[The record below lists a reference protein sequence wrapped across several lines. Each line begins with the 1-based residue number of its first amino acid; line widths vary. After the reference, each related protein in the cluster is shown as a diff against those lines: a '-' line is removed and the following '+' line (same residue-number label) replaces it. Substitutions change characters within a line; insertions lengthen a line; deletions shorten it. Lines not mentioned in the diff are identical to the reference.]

1 MSKITM
7 YGNEARDKVV
17 TGVDAVANMVKI
29 TVGPKGRNVL
39 LREALSIPTLTND
52 GVTIAKSIQLKDNVE
67 DAGARLIISAAEKT
81 NDVAGDGTTSTV
93 ILAQEMLHQFYDNY
107 AEGNINVVQIQKD
120 MINAGNKISD
130 YLQSIAV
137 PVKDNEA
144 IKRVAT
150 ISSGSED
157 TGKLIAEAF
166 ESAGEYGSVIVED
179 SKVGI
184 DGLSK
189 IEGMKLTNGSV
200 SSYLLTDRV
209 NQKTIL
215 QDVNLLIYKDKI
227 ESVESIFKVVEA
239 THSAGLKL
247 VIMCDD
253 IDFEPLNMLIMNKM
267 QGRLPFIAVIR
278 LPGFGELREQLL
290 EDISIA
296 TGATILGR
304 DMGTTLS
311 DFTLDC
317 LGDLDEAIISMDDT
331 IFKFKDTKYVDNDL
345 KLARDNRV
353 EELKFQMENNN
364 DLDALKR
371 RISNL
376 TSGISIIEV
385 GGNSEVEI
393 KDKKLRIEDALNSV
407 QSAIEEGIVAG
418 GGYSFMQAFM
428 NVQQNNVNVTYGEAI
443 VYNSLYAVTRQIA
456 ENSGVNGEDVVAKCA
471 QDKLGYNALT
481 GKYEDLVAT
490 GVINSVK
497 VDRYSLLNAISV
509 VAEIITMGGLVIDEN
524 EPDQNVFQLQAPIT
538 LPPL

>member
-1 MSKITM
+1 MSKITL
-7 YGNEARDKVV
+7 YGDDARDKVV
-17 TGVDAVANMVKI
+17 AGVDAVANMVKI

-39 LREALSIPTLTND
+39 LREAISVPTLTND

-67 DAGARLIISAAEKT
+67 DAGARLIISAAERT

-93 ILAQEMLHQFYDNY
+93 ILAQEMLHQFYNEYNNAD
-107 AEGNINVVQIQKD
+107 INVVQVQKD
-120 MINAGNKISD
+120 MIKTGENISK

-150 ISSGSED
+150 ISSGNEE
-157 TGKLIAEAF
+157 TGNLIAEAF
-166 ESAGEYGSVIVED
+166 ESAGEFGSVIVED
-179 SKVGI
+179 SKIGV

-209 NQKTIL
+209 NQKTAL
-215 QDVNLLIYKDKI
+215 KDVNLLIYKDKI
-227 ESVESIFKVVEA
+227 ESVESLFKVVEA
-239 THSAGLKL
+239 THSAGMKL
-247 VIMCDD
+247 LIMCDD
-253 IDFEPLNMLIMNKM
+253 IDFEPLNMLVMNKV
-267 QGRLPFIAVIR
+267 QGRLPYIAVIR

-304 DMGTTLS
+304 DYGTTLN
-311 DFTLDC
+311 DFTPEC
-317 LGDLDEAIISMDDT
+317 LGELDEAIISMDDT
-331 IFKFKDTKYVDNDL
+331 ILKFTDTNYLGDDL
-345 KLARDNRV
+345 KSARDARV
-353 EELKFQMENNN
+353 NELRVQLENNKEEES
-364 DLDALKR
+364 LKR
-371 RISNL
+371 RIANL

-428 NVQQNNVNVTYGEAI
+428 KAQEDIITATYGEAI
-443 VYNSLYAVTRQIA
+443 VYNSLTAVTKQIA
-456 ENSGVNGEDVVAKCA
+456 ENSGVNGEEVIAKCA
-471 QDKLGYNALT
+471 KDKLGFNALT
-481 GKYEDLVAT
+481 EKYEDLVTT

-538 LPPL
+538 LPSM

>member
-1 MSKITM
+1 MSKITL
-7 YGNEARDKVV
+7 YGNDARDKVV
-17 TGVDAVANMVKI
+17 AGVDAVADMVKI

-39 LREALSIPTLTND
+39 LRDAISIPTLTND
-52 GVTIAKSIQLKDNVE
+52 GVTIAKAIQLKDNVE

-107 AEGNINVVQIQKD
+107 NSGDVNVVQIQKD
-120 MINAGNKISD
+120 MINIGSKLSE
-130 YLQSIAV
+130 YLKSIAL
-137 PVKDNEA
+137 PVNDNEA

-166 ESAGEYGSVIVED
+166 ESAGEFGSVIVED
-179 SKVGI
+179 SKIGV

-189 IEGMKLTNGSV
+189 IEGMKITNGSV
-200 SSYLLTDRV
+200 SSYLLTDKI
-209 NQKTIL
+209 NQKTVL
-215 QDVNLLIYKDKI
+215 KDVNLLICKDKI
-227 ESVESIFKVVEA
+227 ESVESLFKVVEA
-239 THSAGLKL
+239 THSANMKL
-247 VIMCDD
+247 LIMCED
-253 IDFEPLNMLIMNKM
+253 IDFEPLNMLIMNKV

-296 TGATILGR
+296 TGATIIGR
-304 DMGTTLS
+304 DNGTTLN

-317 LGDLDEAIISMDDT
+317 LGDLDEAVISMDDT
-331 IFKFKDTKYVDNDL
+331 IMKFKDVSFSGENLQLARENRVNELRAQLDVVDNDS
-345 KLARDNRV
+345 V
-353 EELKFQMENNN
+353 
-364 DLDALKR
+364 KR
-371 RISNL
+371 RIANL

-418 GGYSFMQAFM
+418 GGYSFLQAFM
-428 NVQQNNVNVTYGEAI
+428 DAQDNIVTATYGEAI
-443 VYNSLYAVTRQIA
+443 VYNSLTAVTKQIA
-456 ENSGVNGEDVVAKCA
+456 QNSGANGDEVVSNCYSK
-471 QDKLGYNALT
+471 KLGYNALS
-481 GKYEDLVAT
+481 GEYEDLVST

-524 EPDQNVFQLQAPIT
+524 EPDSNVFQLQAPIT
-538 LPPL
+538 LPPV